1 MKQAYV
7 ARHPMT
13 ASREL
18 GGEMIVLSAGDSR
31 LFTLNG
37 AGALIWKAADGLTTL
52 EDIVARSVC
61 AEYDVEASVAQ
72 ADAEAFV
79 AEMVAQGVM
88 LSDEKPIESGTGGR
102 P

>member
-1 MKQAYV
+1 MKPAYV

-37 AGALIWKAADGLTTL
+37 VGAAIWKAADGATTL
-52 EDIVARSVC
+52 EEIVTAAVCSEFDI
-61 AEYDVEASVAQ
+61 EPSVAQ

-79 AEMVAQGVM
+79 AEMVSHGVM
-88 LSDEKPIESGTGGR
+88 LSADTPIQGAGGG
-102 P
+102 PP

>member
-1 MKQAYV
+1 MKPSYV

-37 AGALIWKAADGLTTL
+37 VGATIWKAADGVTTL
-52 EDIVARSVC
+52 EAIVAGAVC
-61 AEYDVEASVAQ
+61 AEFDVEPSVAQ
-72 ADAEAFV
+72 VDAEAFV
-79 AEMVAQGVM
+79 AEMVAHGVM
-88 LSDEKPIESGTGGR
+88 ISAEAPIDGAAGGR

>member
-1 MKQAYV
+1 MKLAYV

-37 AGALIWKAADGLTTL
+37 AGALIWKAADGRTL
-52 EDIVARSVC
+52 LQDIVARTVC
-61 AEYDVEASVAQ
+61 VEYDVNAAVAQ
-72 ADAEAFV
+72 ADAETFV
-79 AEMVAQGVM
+79 AEMIAHGVM
-88 LSDEKPIESGTGGR
+88 VSGDAPIEAGPDGAR
-102 P
+102 

>member
-1 MKQAYV
+1 MRTAYV

-31 LFTLNG
+31 LFTLSG
-37 AGALIWKAADGLTTL
+37 AGALIWKAADGRTRL
-52 EDIVARSVC
+52 EDIVAHTVC
-61 AEYDVEASVAQ
+61 SEYDVDAAVAQ
-72 ADAEAFV
+72 ADADAFV
-79 AEMVAQGVM
+79 AEMVEHGVM
-88 LSDEKPIESGTGGR
+88 LAADTPIENGGGGE

>member
-18 GGEMIVLSAGDSR
+18 GGEMVVLSAGDSR

-37 AGALIWKAADGLTTL
+37 AGALIWKAADGLTRL
-52 EDIVARSVC
+52 DEIVARTVC
-61 AEYDVEASVAQ
+61 AEYDVEAPVAQ

-88 LSDEKPIESGTGGR
+88 LSGETPIAGDKGGR